1 MKIIEKI
8 SDMIEEELEGAEQ
21 YVECALKHKEDN
33 RSLADVFYT
42 ISTEEMR
49 HVNLLHQ
56 EVVRIIEDYRREN
69 GEPPADMM
77 AIYRYLHDKQVD
89 KATDIRVMQTM
100 YKES

>member
-1 MKIIEKI
+1 MKLIEKL
-8 SDMIEEELEGAEQ
+8 SDMIEEELDDAEK
-21 YVECALKHKEDN
+21 YVECALKHKDDH

-56 EVVRIIEDYRREN
+56 EATRIIEDYRRDEGDPPEN
-69 GEPPADMM
+69 MLAVYD
-77 AIYRYLHDKQVD
+77 YLHRRQVEH
-89 KATDIRVMQTM
+89 ATNIRVMQTM

>member
-8 SDMIEEELEGAEQ
+8 SDMIEEELEDADK
-21 YVECALKHKEDN
+21 YIECALKHKEEN
-33 RSLADVFYT
+33 KSLADTFYT

-56 EVVRIIEDYRREN
+56 EVVRIIEEYRRET
-69 GEPPADMM
+69 GDPPADML
-77 AIYRYLHDKQVD
+77 AIYNYLHNKQVD